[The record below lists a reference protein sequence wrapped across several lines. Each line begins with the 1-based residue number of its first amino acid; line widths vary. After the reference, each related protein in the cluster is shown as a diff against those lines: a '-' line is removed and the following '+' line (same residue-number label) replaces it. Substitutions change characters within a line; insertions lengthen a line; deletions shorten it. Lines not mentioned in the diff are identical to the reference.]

1 MEEKLEKD
9 STTGPKNNKIP
20 LNLLLSFYLHKEI
33 NNLSLQV
40 IKCKFKVKDLT
51 ETIEKGLRKIGITV
65 SKPVLAVIC
74 IIFGVLIIVVP
85 PLLAYL
91 LGIFLII
98 EGILLLT
105 EHLELQK
112 QQPTQPSQPSE
123 TSQ

>member
-1 MEEKLEKD
+1 M
-9 STTGPKNNKIP
+9 
-20 LNLLLSFYLHKEI
+20 
-33 NNLSLQV
+33 
-40 IKCKFKVKDLT
+40 T

-74 IIFGVLIIVVP
+74 IIFGVIVIAWKESLNYIV
-85 PLLAYL
+85 
-91 LGIFLII
+91 GIFLII
-98 EGILLLT
+98 EGVLLLT